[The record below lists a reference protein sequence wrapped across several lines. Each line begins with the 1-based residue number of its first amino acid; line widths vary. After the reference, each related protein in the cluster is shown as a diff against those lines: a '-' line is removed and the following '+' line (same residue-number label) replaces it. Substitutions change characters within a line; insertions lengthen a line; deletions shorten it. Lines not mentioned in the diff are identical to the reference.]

1 MIASADPRRI
11 RAIVRRL
18 EKVHGPRPW
27 RKHGDPIDGLVAT
40 ILSQNTS
47 DTNSHRAFT
56 DLKKRFPNWN
66 AVRTAPVRSIA
77 AAIKHGGLAKQ
88 KAPRIKRVLQHI
100 HDDRGQLSLDFLARR
115 PLDQARAYLSAF
127 DGVGPKTVACVLMFN
142 FNKPALPVD
151 THVHR
156 IAKRLALISPKT
168 SADKAHELLEAACP
182 DDFIYPFHVLL
193 IQHGRTTCKAQRPL
207 CKNCALA
214 DLCPSKQLD

>member
-1 MIASADPRRI
+1 MTVSADPRRI

-18 EKVHGPRPW
+18 EKVYGPRPW
-27 RKHGDPIDGLVAT
+27 RKHGDPLDGLIGT

-47 DTNSHRAFT
+47 DTNSHRAFA
-56 DLKKRFPNWN
+56 DLKKRFADWD

-88 KAPRIKRVLQHI
+88 KAPRIKRVLQQI
-100 HDDRGQLSLDFLARR
+100 HQDRGRLSLDFLAHRS
-115 PLDQARAYLSAF
+115 LDDARTYLAAF

-156 IAKRLALISPKT
+156 VAKRLGLITPQT
-168 SADKAHELLEAACP
+168 SADQAHQILETACP
-182 DDFIYPFHVLL
+182 NDLVYPFHVLL

-207 CKNCALA
+207 CRDCALL
-214 DLCPSKQLD
+214 DICPSNQIG